1 MTIEEL
7 KVLNEDDESQER
19 FVNDLPH
26 VQSLK
31 QTVTDMING
40 TEELESNYSHYSNIT
55 VISCT

>member
-7 KVLNEDDESQER
+7 KVLNEDDESLEH

-31 QTVTDMING
+31 QTVIDMING
-40 TEELESNYSHYSNIT
+40 TEELESNYSHYSNVS
-55 VISCT
+55 VIN